1 MFAKRIIRRNFNMVE
16 VMLAVIVVALGIA
29 STFVLFPVGLN
40 ASKDAV
46 AESRVADISETA
58 ALIVQSEVIPK
69 IVDTD
74 TVNKDGEKSYCFKIG
89 DSSDYFCERPNA
101 SDNTVI
107 DNAVDPE
114 GLADSKKVSGTDLYK
129 LGNGL
134 YVYVSKV
141 PDSGEVLFAAAVKVY
156 LDRDSSSDNGF
167 ENEYFCTRDGIKKY
181 SDIKGSAGNCI
192 NKFLLPVAVEV
203 SWPVTVPA
211 GDREKRVF
219 RFELFNSEYDP
230 GNDDDAQKS

>member
-1 MFAKRIIRRNFNMVE
+1 MFDKRIIRRNFNMVE

-29 STFVLFPVGLN
+29 STFVPFPVGLN

-58 ALIVQSEVIPK
+58 ALIVQSEDIPN
-69 IVDTD
+69 IVETAS
-74 TVNKDGEKSYCFKIG
+74 NKGFSFKAIG
-89 DSSDYFCERPNA
+89 NSNEHFCERPTA
-101 SDNTVI
+101 SDNTEI
-107 DNAVDPE
+107 DQTVDPE
-114 GLADSKKVSGTDLYK
+114 SLEDSKKVSGTDLYK
-129 LGNGL
+129 MGNGL

-156 LDRDSSSDNGF
+156 LDRDSSSDSGF
-167 ENEYFCTRDGIKKY
+167 KDEYFGTLRGNEKY
-181 SDIKGSAGNCI
+181 SELLVKEGLSDFI

-211 GDREKRVF
+211 ADREKRVF

-230 GNDDDAQKS
+230 GTDADAQKS

>member
-1 MFAKRIIRRNFNMVE
+1 MFDKRIIRRNFNMVE

-58 ALIVQSEVIPK
+58 ALIVQSEVIPN
-69 IVDTD
+69 IVETAS
-74 TVNKDGEKSYCFKIG
+74 NKGFSFKAIG
-89 DSSDYFCERPNA
+89 NSNEHFCERPTA
-101 SDNTVI
+101 SDNTEI
-107 DNAVDPE
+107 DKTVDPE
-114 GLADSKKVSGTDLYK
+114 SLEDSKRVSGTDLYK
-129 LGNGL
+129 MGNGL

-181 SDIKGSAGNCI
+181 SVIKGSVNDCI

-211 GDREKRVF
+211 ADREKRVF

-230 GNDDDAQKS
+230 GTDADAQKS

>member
-1 MFAKRIIRRNFNMVE
+1 MFDKRIIRRNFNMVE

-58 ALIVQSEVIPK
+58 ALIVQSEVIPN
-69 IVDTD
+69 IVETAS
-74 TVNKDGEKSYCFKIG
+74 NKGFSFKAIG
-89 DSSDYFCERPNA
+89 SSNEYFCERPTA
-101 SDNTVI
+101 SDDTEI
-107 DNAVDPE
+107 DKSVDPE
-114 GLADSKKVSGTDLYK
+114 SLEDSKKVSGTDLYK
-129 LGNGL
+129 MGNGL

-167 ENEYFCTRDGIKKY
+167 EDEYFCTRDGIKKY
-181 SDIKGSAGNCI
+181 SAIKGSVNDCI

-211 GDREKRVF
+211 ADREKRVF

-230 GNDDDAQKS
+230 GTDADAQKS

>member
-1 MFAKRIIRRNFNMVE
+1 MFDKRILRRNFNMVE

-58 ALIVQSEVIPK
+58 ALIVQSEVIPN
-69 IVDTD
+69 IIETAN
-74 TVNKDGEKSYCFKIG
+74 NKGYSFKAIG
-89 DSSDYFCERPNA
+89 NSSDYFCERPTA
-101 SDNTVI
+101 SSDSAIDKVI
-107 DNAVDPE
+107 DPE
-114 GLADSKKVSGTDLYK
+114 NPGGSAVSGTDLNRIDK
-129 LGNGL
+129 GH

-156 LDRDSSSDNGF
+156 LDRDGTGDNGF
-167 ENEYFCTRDGIKKY
+167 ENEYFCTRDGIRKY
-181 SDIKGSAGNCI
+181 SEIKGSAGNCI

-230 GNDDDAQKS
+230 GTDADAQKS

>member
-1 MFAKRIIRRNFNMVE
+1 MFDKRIIRRNFNMVE

-69 IVDTD
+69 IVDTGD
-74 TVNKDGEKSYCFKIG
+74 EKGYRFSNYENNENFCKR
-89 DSSDYFCERPNA
+89 SDVFGG
-101 SDNTVI
+101 STVI
-107 DNAVDPE
+107 DGAIDPE
-114 GLADSKKVSGTDLYK
+114 NPGGSAVSGTDLYRIDK
-129 LGNGL
+129 GL
-134 YVYVSKV
+134 FVYVSKV

-156 LDRDSSSDNGF
+156 LDQDGDSGF
-167 ENEYFCTRDGIKKY
+167 ENEYFCTIRGNKTYLDLREKQVG
-181 SDIKGSAGNCI
+181 SDFI

-211 GDREKRVF
+211 ADREKRVF

-230 GNDDDAQKS
+230 GTDADAQKS

>member
-58 ALIVQSEVIPK
+58 ALIVQSQVLPK
-69 IVDTD
+69 IVDTTDKKGCRFDISKD
-74 TVNKDGEKSYCFKIG
+74 TEYI
-89 DSSDYFCERPNA
+89 CERSKISEITA
-101 SDNTVI
+101 I
-107 DNAVDPE
+107 DEAVDPE
-114 GLADSKKVSGTDLYK
+114 RLEDGKKVSGTDLYRIDK
-129 LGNGL
+129 GL

-156 LDRDSSSDNGF
+156 LDRNGDGDSGF
-167 ENEYFCTRDGIKKY
+167 KNEFFCTRNGIQEYK
-181 SDIKGSAGNCI
+181 DFEGAVNDCI

-203 SWPVTVPA
+203 SWPVTVPVA
-211 GDREKRVF
+211 DREKRVF

-230 GNDDDAQKS
+230 GTDDDAMKS

>member
-1 MFAKRIIRRNFNMVE
+1 MFDKRIIRRIFNMVE

-58 ALIVQSEVIPK
+58 ALIVQSEVIPNL
-69 IVDTD
+69 VETAS
-74 TVNKDGEKSYCFKIG
+74 NKGFSFKAIG
-89 DSSDYFCERPNA
+89 NSNEHFCERPTA
-101 SDNTVI
+101 SDNTEI
-107 DNAVDPE
+107 DKTVDPE
-114 GLADSKKVSGTDLYK
+114 SLEDSKKVSGTDLYK
-129 LGNGL
+129 MGNGL

-181 SDIKGSAGNCI
+181 SAIKGSVNDCI

-211 GDREKRVF
+211 ADREKRVF

-230 GNDDDAQKS
+230 GTDADAQKS

>member
-1 MFAKRIIRRNFNMVE
+1 MFDKRILRRNFNMVE

-58 ALIVQSEVIPK
+58 ALIVQSEVIPNN
-69 IVDTD
+69 VDTA
-74 TVNKDGEKSYCFKIG
+74 NKGYGFKSIDNSNKYFCSRPT
-89 DSSDYFCERPNA
+89 SSD
-101 SDNTVI
+101 DTVI
-107 DNAVDPE
+107 DQAIDPE
-114 GLADSKKVSGTDLYK
+114 SLEDGKKVSGTDLYRMD
-129 LGNGL
+129 NGL

-156 LDRDSSSDNGF
+156 LDRDSNSDSGF
-167 ENEYFCTRDGIKKY
+167 KDEYFCTRNGNKKY
-181 SDIKGSAGNCI
+181 SELLNKEGLSDFI

-230 GNDDDAQKS
+230 RTDDDAQKS